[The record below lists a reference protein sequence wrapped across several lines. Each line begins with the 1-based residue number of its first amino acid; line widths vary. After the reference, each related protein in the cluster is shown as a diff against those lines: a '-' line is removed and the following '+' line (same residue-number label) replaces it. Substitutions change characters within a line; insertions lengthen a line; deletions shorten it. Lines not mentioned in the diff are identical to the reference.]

1 MAQKTYGI
9 DFGTGTI
16 KVYKRGHGIVM
27 LERNVVSTVGS
38 GKKPVAIGEKAFEMF
53 EKAPPSISV
62 TFPMKHGV
70 VSETQ
75 EMIALWDFLYSKI
88 DKHYKKKAADFYIAI
103 PADITDVEKQSYNR
117 IVTEGECRPKKV
129 MLIDKPIADAYG
141 LGINVEKVSGLL
153 IVNLGS
159 DTTEVSILS
168 HGGIIVSELLP
179 YGGDYFD
186 NQIINY
192 IRKEYNF
199 VIGKKTAE
207 QVKKNLVS
215 AFPTDDK
222 MEFVGRDMVKGLP
235 RTLTIS
241 SSEIHPK
248 TQDVFE
254 TIAGAVQSMLEHTP
268 PEISHEI
275 KERGIYL
282 TGGSSWIRGIDRYL
296 ADETYIKVNTTDK
309 AQETVIKGLGYLT
322 EHPRLAAKY
331 QRSFGESKD

>member
-16 KVYKRGHGIVM
+16 KVYRKGQGIVM
-27 LERNVVSTVGS
+27 LERNVVSTVGKE
-38 GKKPVAIGEKAFEMF
+38 KKPVAIGEKAFEMF
-53 EKAPPSISV
+53 EKAPPSITV

-70 VSETQ
+70 ISSMQ
-75 EMIALWDFLYSKI
+75 EMAALWDFLYNKLN
-88 DKHYKKKAADFYIAI
+88 KHHKKKGADLFIAV
-103 PADITDVEKQSYNR
+103 PSDITDVEKQSYTR
-117 IVTEGECRPKKV
+117 IVTEGESKPKKIT
-129 MLIDKPIADAYG
+129 LIDKPVADAYG
-141 LGINVEKVSGLL
+141 LGINVEKISGILV
-153 IVNLGS
+153 VNIGS

-168 HGGIIVSELLP
+168 HGGIIVSKLLP
-179 YGGDYFD
+179 YGGNYFD

-207 QVKKNLVS
+207 QVKKKLVS

-222 MEFVGRDMVKGLP
+222 MEFIGRDMVKGLP

-248 TQDVFE
+248 TYDVFE
-254 TIAGAVQSMLEHTP
+254 TIANAIQSMLEHTP

-275 KERGIYL
+275 KERGLYL
-282 TGGSSWIRGIDRYL
+282 TGGSSWIRGIDRFL

-309 AQETVIKGLGYLT
+309 AQETVIRGLGYLT

-331 QRSFGESKD
+331 QRSFGE